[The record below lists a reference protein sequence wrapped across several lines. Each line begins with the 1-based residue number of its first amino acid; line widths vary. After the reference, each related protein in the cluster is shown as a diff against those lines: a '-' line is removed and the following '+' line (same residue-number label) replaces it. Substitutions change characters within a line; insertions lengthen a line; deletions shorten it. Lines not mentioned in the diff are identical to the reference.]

1 MLVLLQTAIPA
12 DGTVVEE
19 GFSKLQVFLQQLID
33 WGVAA
38 GGNIIG
44 AILIFVI
51 GRFLI
56 SLIKKMVSKLL
67 EKRHVDAGIQ
77 SFVKSLVN
85 ILLTILLIIAVI
97 GKLGVETTSF
107 AALLA
112 SAGVAIGMALSG
124 NLQNFAGGLVILLFK
139 PYKVGDWIET
149 QQGSAGT
156 VKEIQIFH
164 TILTTGDNKLIY
176 IPNGSLSSGVV
187 INYSHQETRRVEWI
201 IGIDYGEDYN
211 KVQQIVRDILAEDKR
226 ILNEPAPFIALH
238 ALDASS
244 VNVVVR
250 VWVNSG
256 DYWGVYFDTNKAIYE
271 TFNEKGINFPFPQLT
286 VHQGN

>member
-1 MLVLLQTAIPA
+1 MIVTAIDLSHGLEGILNSLMTQGAALGWTLIKAFLVFIVGRLLINLVNKLIKRVLLKR
-12 DGTVVEE
+12 D
-19 GFSKLQVFLQQLID
+19 ID
-33 WGVAA
+33 PSV
-38 GGNIIG
+38 
-44 AILIFVI
+44 
-51 GRFLI
+51 
-56 SLIKKMVSKLL
+56 K
-67 EKRHVDAGIQ
+67 
-77 SFVKSLVN
+77 SFVGSLVN
-85 ILLTILLIIAVI
+85 VVLTILLIISVVGA
-97 GKLGVETTSF
+97 LGVQTTSF

-112 SAGVAIGMALSG
+112 SAGVAVGMALSG

>member
-1 MLVLLQTAIPA
+1 MVLLAA
-12 DGTVVEE
+12 AEAS
-19 GFSKLQVFLQQLID
+19 SKLEEAIRSLVEHGSQLGFTIIKALIVFLVGRLVINLLNKLVRKILSKRDID
-33 WGVAA
+33 PSVKT
-38 GGNIIG
+38 
-44 AILIFVI
+44 FV
-51 GRFLI
+51 G
-56 SLIKKMVSKLL
+56 
-67 EKRHVDAGIQ
+67 
-77 SFVKSLVN
+77 SLVN
-85 ILLTILLIIAVI
+85 VSLTILLIISVVGA
-97 GKLGVETTSF
+97 LGVQTTSF

-112 SAGVAIGMALSG
+112 SAGVAVGMALSG

>member
-1 MLVLLQTAIPA
+1 MIVTAIDLSHGLEGILNSLMTQGAALGWTLIKAFLVFIVGRLLINLVNKLIKRVLLKR
-12 DGTVVEE
+12 D
-19 GFSKLQVFLQQLID
+19 ID
-33 WGVAA
+33 PSVKT
-38 GGNIIG
+38 
-44 AILIFVI
+44 FV
-51 GRFLI
+51 G
-56 SLIKKMVSKLL
+56 
-67 EKRHVDAGIQ
+67 
-77 SFVKSLVN
+77 SLVN
-85 ILLTILLIIAVI
+85 VVLTILLIISVVGA
-97 GKLGVETTSF
+97 LGVQTTSF

-112 SAGVAIGMALSG
+112 SAGVAVGMALSG

>member
-1 MLVLLQTAIPA
+1 MLLLLQATQAADSVQVAADELMKEAIANA
-12 DGTVVEE
+12 DGLD
-19 GFSKLQVFLQQLID
+19 KLSLITQQLID
-33 WGVAA
+33 FGIRA
-38 GGNIIG
+38 GER
-44 AILIFVI
+44 IL
-51 GRFLI
+51 
-56 SLIKKMVSKLL
+56 
-67 EKRHVDAGIQ
+67 
-77 SFVKSLVN
+77 
-85 ILLTILLIIAVI
+85 
-97 GKLGVETTSF
+97 
-107 AALLA
+107 
-112 SAGVAIGMALSG
+112 MALSG

>member
-1 MLVLLQTAIPA
+1 MVLLAA
-12 DGTVVEE
+12 VEAS
-19 GFSKLQVFLQQLID
+19 SKLEEAIRSLVEHGSQLGFTIIKALIVFLVGRLVINLLNKLVRKILSKRDID
-33 WGVAA
+33 PSVKT
-38 GGNIIG
+38 
-44 AILIFVI
+44 FV
-51 GRFLI
+51 G
-56 SLIKKMVSKLL
+56 
-67 EKRHVDAGIQ
+67 
-77 SFVKSLVN
+77 SLVN
-85 ILLTILLIIAVI
+85 VSLTILLIISVVGA
-97 GKLGVETTSF
+97 LGVQTTSF

-112 SAGVAIGMALSG
+112 SAGVAVGMALSG